1 MVIMVHEK
9 PVLSYWFTEVALMVQ
24 EKRVLSYWF
33 TKGGLMVQEKCVLK
47 GLLWF
52 RRSRC

>member
-1 MVIMVHEK
+1 MVQEK
-9 PVLSYWFTEVALMVQ
+9 HVLSYWITEVALMVQ